1 MEQGKF
7 TYDGI
12 IIKENMEQK
21 HFTERTSNFNFN
33 YEHSNMKKENIGT

>member
-12 IIKENMEQK
+12 ILNENMK
-21 HFTERTSNFNFN
+21 R
-33 YEHSNMKKENIGT
+33 NISQNVRVILISIMSIPT